1 MPDDS
6 MLAVLQEIRDLQKQH
21 LEQSRL
27 ALANQERSLANQE
40 RSLAVQ
46 QEAVNRQKKLAG
58 YSTWL
63 RVFVLLSVFVL
74 VFLAFATPL
83 LRAFMELLR
92 R

>member
-27 ALANQERSLANQE
+27 ALANQERSLG
-40 RSLAVQ
+40 VQ